1 MLRSRKSK
9 APGPK
14 EFAVTFDI
22 CACGCE
28 VYKSFR
34 AQAGMKDE
42 GCIAANGEDA
52 SIVNGMGAGI
62 EIILSIESMQ
72 QKSTAGKTR

>member
-1 MLRSRKSK
+1 MKQSGLAECFILKSRKSK

-28 VYKSFR
+28 VYKSLR
-34 AQAGMKDE
+34 AQAGIKEE
-42 GCIAANGEDA
+42 GCIAAMGED
-52 SIVNGMGAGI
+52 SIM
-62 EIILSIESMQ
+62 
-72 QKSTAGKTR
+72 